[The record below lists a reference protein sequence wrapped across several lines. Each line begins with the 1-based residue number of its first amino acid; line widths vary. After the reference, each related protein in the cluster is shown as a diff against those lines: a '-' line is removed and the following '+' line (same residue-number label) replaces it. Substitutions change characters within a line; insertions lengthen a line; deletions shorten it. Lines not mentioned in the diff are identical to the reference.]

1 METPN
6 IPLSKRYTSLAY
18 SLITVLWWI
27 GIWGLT
33 ETVVGFLVKESL
45 LLRLGIFLSMI
56 ALVFFLILIRPEL
69 VEYL

>member
-1 METPN
+1 METPH
-6 IPLSKRYTSLAY
+6 IPLSQRYKSLGY

-27 GIWGLT
+27 GIWGLA

-45 LLRLGIFLSMI
+45 LMRLGIFLSMI
-56 ALVFFLILIRPEL
+56 ALVFFLVLIHPEF

>member
-6 IPLSKRYTSLAY
+6 IPLSKRYTSLGY

-33 ETVVGFLVKESL
+33 ETIVGFLVKESL
-45 LLRLGIFLSMI
+45 ILRLGIFLSMI

>member
-1 METPN
+1 METQHT
-6 IPLSKRYTSLAY
+6 PLSNRYKSLGY

-27 GIWGLT
+27 GVWGLA

-56 ALVFFLILIRPEL
+56 ALVFFLVLIHPEF